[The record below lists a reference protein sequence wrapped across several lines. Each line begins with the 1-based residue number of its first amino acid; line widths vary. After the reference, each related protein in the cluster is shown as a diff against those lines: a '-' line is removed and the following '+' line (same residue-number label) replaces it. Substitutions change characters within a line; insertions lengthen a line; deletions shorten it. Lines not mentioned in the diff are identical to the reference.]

1 MFCWGAGDVA
11 GVVSEN
17 GRSEKVT
24 EDGLDG
30 TEEDGKELM
39 VPVGEFSGVNTSG
52 RSVLAAVWWV
62 KRPCEFRS
70 WGSVRWDASAAL

>member
-1 MFCWGAGDVA
+1 VFSWGAGDVA

-17 GRSEKVT
+17 GRSEKAI

-30 TEEDGKELM
+30 TEEDGSELM
-39 VPVGEFSGVNTSG
+39 VPVGEPSGVNTAG
-52 RSVLAAVWWV
+52 RSVLAVARWV

-70 WGSVRWDASAAL
+70 WGNVR

>member
-17 GRSEKVT
+17 GQSEKVT
-24 EDGLDG
+24 KDGLDG

-39 VPVGEFSGVNTSG
+39 VPVGKFFGVNTAG
-52 RSVLAAVWWV
+52 RSVLVAVWWV
-62 KRPCEFRS
+62 KRPCEFHS
-70 WGSVRWDASAAL
+70 WGSVHWDASVAS